1 MGGADCGDAEF
12 AASSGI
18 TLHVTELQK
27 ANGVL
32 TVDCNA
38 PAYIHM
44 PPQPI
49 NNKSDMME
57 PW

>member
-1 MGGADCGDAEF
+1 MQSSPQ
-12 AASSGI
+12 SSGI
-18 TLHVTELQK
+18 TLHMTELHE

-32 TVDCNA
+32 TMDRNA